1 MQAAVDR
8 VMKTYGMI
16 VHLTPAQAMVV
27 REKLSSFLG
36 EKSETDERKLA
47 IDGLRYVRGLKI

>member
-1 MQAAVDR
+1 MQAAIDR
-8 VMKTYGMI
+8 VMRTYGMI
-16 VHLTPAQAMVV
+16 VNLTPAQETVV
-27 REKLSSFLG
+27 REKVASFLG

>member
-1 MQAAVDR
+1 
-8 VMKTYGMI
+8 
-16 VHLTPAQAMVV
+16 MVV